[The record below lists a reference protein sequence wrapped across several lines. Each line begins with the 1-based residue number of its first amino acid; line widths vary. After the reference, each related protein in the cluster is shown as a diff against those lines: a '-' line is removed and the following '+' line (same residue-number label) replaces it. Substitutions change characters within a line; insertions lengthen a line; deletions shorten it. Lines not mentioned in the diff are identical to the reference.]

1 MDDNVRRASIIIALE
16 EMRRSIE
23 DPVINSPE
31 PQTSKRQPR
40 REQGESGA
48 EYIHRLLTENPMTC
62 KEQLRLN
69 RDMFVALAN
78 LMVERNLLSDGRYV
92 KVYEQLGICLFILA
106 KGDSYRDASD
116 RFKHSPSTIC
126 HYFHKVLDALI
137 ALSCDIIRPHRDLTE
152 MSPEVVNSSK
162 YWPYFKDAVGALD
175 GTHIEASVNDA
186 KGVPFRNRKG
196 TKSWNVLAACS
207 LDRMYT
213 FLNVGWEGS
222 AHDVTVWKDSLT
234 QAKYGFPHPPEG

>member
-1 MDDNVRRASIIIALE
+1 
-16 EMRRSIE
+16 
-23 DPVINSPE
+23 
-31 PQTSKRQPR
+31 
-40 REQGESGA
+40 
-48 EYIHRLLTENPMTC
+48 MTC
-62 KEQLRLN
+62 KEQLRRD

-78 LMVERNLLSDGRYV
+78 LMVERNLLPDGRYV

-126 HYFHKVLDALI
+126 HYFHKLLDALI

-152 MSPEVVNSSK
+152 MSLEVVNSSK